1 MKTEGSLT
9 CPEELATGL
18 CSESHESRTHPQ
30 THTHTHTHTHYLF
43 KTHFIII
50 PKSTPGSP

>member
-18 CSESHESRTHPQ
+18 FSESYESRAHP
-30 THTHTHTHTHYLF
+30 HTHTHTHTQ
-43 KTHFIII
+43 FI
-50 PKSTPGSP
+50 